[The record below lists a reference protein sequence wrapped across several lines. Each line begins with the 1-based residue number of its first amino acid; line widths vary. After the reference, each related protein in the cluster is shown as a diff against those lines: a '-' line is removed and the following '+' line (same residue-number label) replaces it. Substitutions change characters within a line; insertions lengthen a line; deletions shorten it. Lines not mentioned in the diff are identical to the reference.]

1 MNTTK
6 SKTKMAHTPK
16 IKTKRIELSTAV
28 EEGVALLGLVARMQ
42 DDLERAGLSTSFPI
56 GKQMM
61 VRHQE
66 LMAEWN
72 RYVDG
77 APAPEK
83 MAYTLALYRRCRD
96 AINQVQSS
104 LQNLIRPRGAA
115 ISPGVE
121 KGVFSI
127 SPTDILAEIVRAKE
141 NWAYIDAHPQVV
153 IARAS

>member
-1 MNTTK
+1 MTQK
-6 SKTKMAHTPK
+6 QKTKNSGAPK
-16 IKTKRIELSTAV
+16 GTSKKIELATAV

-42 DDLERAGLSTSFPI
+42 DDLDRAGLSTTFPI

-72 RYVDG
+72 KYVDHG
-77 APAPEK
+77 PAPEK

-115 ISPGVE
+115 IGPAIE
-121 KGVFSI
+121 KDVFSI

-153 IARAS
+153 IARAG